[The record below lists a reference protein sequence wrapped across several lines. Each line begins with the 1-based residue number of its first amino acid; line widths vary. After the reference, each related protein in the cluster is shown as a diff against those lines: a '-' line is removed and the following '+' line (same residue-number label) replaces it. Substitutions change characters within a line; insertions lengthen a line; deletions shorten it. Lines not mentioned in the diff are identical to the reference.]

1 VLQFVAAVC
10 CSVMKSAVV
19 CCSVLQ
25 CAAVN
30 CSLLQCAAVR
40 CSVLQCAAVCC
51 SALQRVA
58 VRCSVLQ
65 CVAVYCSALQ
75 YVAVCSS
82 MLQRAT
88 SVLQYVAVTI
98 CSHATHTVHNI
109 GRTYVNRGL
118 CTPLDAHVQRTVC
131 LSVHS
136 RTKFVSVHIC
146 AQDWTH
152 TRNELFIFSVHSRTN
167 FVSVHMCAY
176 VYALLNVTHNGQFV

>member
-1 VLQFVAAVC
+1 
-10 CSVMKSAVV
+10 MKSAVV

-109 GRTYVNRGL
+109 GRTRNKHSAQHWTHICEQRVVHNIGRTRAKNCL
-118 CTPLDAHVQRTVC
+118 FECALTNKICFCSHMCTRLDAH
-131 LSVHS
+131 
-136 RTKFVSVHIC
+136 
-146 AQDWTH
+146 A
-152 TRNELFIFSVHSRTN
+152 
-167 FVSVHMCAY
+167 
-176 VYALLNVTHNGQFV
+176 